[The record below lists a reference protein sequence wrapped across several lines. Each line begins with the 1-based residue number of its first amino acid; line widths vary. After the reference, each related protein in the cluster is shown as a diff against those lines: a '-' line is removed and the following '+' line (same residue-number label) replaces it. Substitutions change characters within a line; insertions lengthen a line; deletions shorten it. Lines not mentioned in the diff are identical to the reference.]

1 MLCLYLGFCLMC
13 GVSCSTSSTST
24 NDLSQ
29 PSILSNDSSLPSS
42 VAARLTCITLM
53 LIYPQNLD
61 IDMEI
66 LYSLRHTVTWIIPS
80 LMDIMRVE
88 ISARGTTRRTGSPRK
103 NVTLSVHVS
112 YKVHYFICIL
122 WCLGPMCSVEWIL
135 LKYAIRQR
143 CLACSIIVL
152 HREYTY
158 LENNAL
164 IICIDNTSKS
174 ETE

>member
-1 MLCLYLGFCLMC
+1 MTLVFRHLWPLDWL
-13 GVSCSTSSTST
+13 V
-24 NDLSQ
+24 
-29 PSILSNDSSLPSS
+29 
-42 VAARLTCITLM
+42 TLM
-53 LIYPQNLD
+53 LIHAQNLD

-103 NVTLSVHVS
+103 NVTISVHVS

-143 CLACSIIVL
+143 CLACSIIIL

-158 LENNAL
+158 LENNVL
-164 IICIDNTSKS
+164 IICINNTSKS
-174 ETE
+174 ETEKFNFEKVHQGKVFLNLWWNQSQNIFIN